1 MYAIIDQ
8 NGKQYK
14 VSSGD
19 RIKLDTPFAEEIETI
34 TFDRVLLVGGGEG
47 EAKIGTPTVA
57 GATVTAT
64 VLAEVAGKKIVTQKY
79 FRRKGY
85 HKKIGHRQHYT
96 EVKITAIN
104 A

>member
-14 VSSGD
+14 VTSGD
-19 RIKLDTPFAEEIETI
+19 RIKIDTPIDEATKTI
-34 TFDRVLLVGGGEG
+34 TFDRVLLVGGEG
-47 EAKIGTPTVA
+47 DAKIGAPTVS
-57 GATVTAT
+57 GATVTAD
-64 VLAEVAGKKIVTQKY
+64 VIREMKGKKVVTQKY
-79 FRRKGY
+79 ARRKGFS
-85 HKKIGHRQHYT
+85 KKIGHRQHYT

>member
-19 RIKLDTPFAEEIETI
+19 RIKLDTPLEEGVSTL
-34 TFDRVLLVGGGEG
+34 TFDRVLLIGGGEG
-47 EAKIGTPTVA
+47 AAQIGAPVVA
-57 GATVTAT
+57 GATVTAD
-64 VLAEVAGKKIVTQKY
+64 VIGQVKGKKIVTQKY
-79 FRRKGY
+79 ARRKGF
-85 HKKIGHRQHYT
+85 HKKIGHRQKYT

>member
-19 RIKLDTPFAEEIETI
+19 RLKLDTPVDEETKTL
-34 TFDRVLLVGGGEG
+34 TFDRVLLVGGEG
-47 EAKIGTPTVA
+47 DAKIGTPVVA
-57 GATVTAT
+57 GATVTAD
-64 VLAEVAGKKIVTQKY
+64 VIGVVKGKKVVTQKY
-79 FRRKGY
+79 ARRKGY
-85 HKKIGHRQHYT
+85 HKKIGHRQIFT

-104 A
+104 V

>member
-19 RIKLDTPFAEEIETI
+19 RIKLDTPLEEGVKTI

-47 EAKIGTPTVA
+47 DAKIGTPTVA
-57 GATVTAT
+57 GATVTAE
-64 VLAEVAGKKIVTQKY
+64 VLGEVKGKKVITQKY

-85 HKKIGHRQHYT
+85 HKKIGHRQLYT

>member
-19 RIKLDTPFAEEIETI
+19 RIRLDTPLDEDTKTL
-34 TFDRVLLVGGGEG
+34 TFDRVLLVGGEG
-47 EAKIGTPTVA
+47 DAKIGAPVVA
-57 GATVTAT
+57 GATVTAD
-64 VLAEVAGKKIVTQKY
+64 VIREVKGKKVMTQKY
-79 FRRKGY
+79 ARRKGFS
-85 HKKIGHRQHYT
+85 KKIGHRQLYT

-104 A
+104 V

>member
-19 RIKLDTPFAEEIETI
+19 RIKLDTPLDEETKTL
-34 TFDRVLLVGGGEG
+34 TFDRVLLVGGEG
-47 EAKIGTPTVA
+47 EPKVGAPVVA
-57 GATVTAT
+57 GATVTAE
-64 VLAEVAGKKIVTQKY
+64 VLREVKGKKVMTQKY
-79 FRRKGY
+79 ARRKGFS
-85 HKKIGHRQHYT
+85 KKIGHRQLYT

-104 A
+104 V